1 MALRNMWMILYVYVN
16 VVFEAVLFILV
27 TQCCWVVEVGGI
39 HKNIKLNSTFSLE
52 IEFLVASSV
61 AVVVV
66 VVVVGGGY
74 RLGNV

>member
-1 MALRNMWMILYVYVN
+1 MILYVYVN

-66 VVVVGGGY
+66 FTKSGENK
-74 RLGNV
+74 RMHEKR